1 MSRGFA
7 YFVGW
12 IIAASVSGAHFNPA
26 TSLAVYLVEG
36 KYLRQIGRLLLY
48 WLFQIMGAFAGILLT
63 YLIFNKPFEG
73 FFLWP
78 YIQTP
83 EALFWYFSPEGNL
96 YYGKF
101 CFLEILNTLTFTW
114 VYLLVIYKPSLRTVD
129 EIVKGIG
136 LGTTLWICYYLSAWS
151 GACLNPALGLA

>member
-1 MSRGFA
+1 
-7 YFVGW
+7 
-12 IIAASVSGAHFNPA
+12 
-26 TSLAVYLVEG
+26 
-36 KYLRQIGRLLLY
+36 
-48 WLFQIMGAFAGILLT
+48 MGAFAGILLT
-63 YLIFNKPFEG
+63 YLIFNRPFEG

-83 EALFWYFSPEGNL
+83 EAVFWYFSPQGNL

-114 VYLLVIYKPSLRTVD
+114 VYLIVIYKPSLRTVD

-151 GACLNPALGLA
+151 GASLNPALGLA

>member
-1 MSRGFA
+1 
-7 YFVGW
+7 
-12 IIAASVSGAHFNPA
+12 
-26 TSLAVYLVEG
+26 
-36 KYLRQIGRLLLY
+36 
-48 WLFQIMGAFAGILLT
+48 MGAFAGILLT
-63 YLIFNKPFEG
+63 YLIFNRPFEG

-83 EALFWYFSPEGNL
+83 EALFWYFSPQGNL

-114 VYLLVIYKPSLRTVD
+114 VYLIIIYKPSLRTVD